1 MIFYSKFLGESMHN
15 ATTSVLI
22 ITIES
27 VKAIIKKQLKQN
39 STVVEKEEV
48 FSHVI
53 SLIPCP
59 PDLEGKKKNSKTKTK
74 KLKKNSM
81 NATLKTLIV

>member
-1 MIFYSKFLGESMHN
+1 MHN
-15 ATTSVLI
+15 ATTSVLM
-22 ITIES
+22 ITIEG
-27 VKAIIKKQLKQN
+27 VKAIIKKQLNEN

-59 PDLEGKKKNSKTKTK
+59 PDLERKRIVKTKNKKTK
-74 KLKKNSM
+74 K
-81 NATLKTLIV
+81 KTP